1 MVCFAFVSKTP
12 GSVLFL
18 VLEKISTGWVRSR
31 LFAKGRRVLLKR
43 SEHFNFGLCFGAKK

>member
-1 MVCFAFVSKTP
+1 MFCFAVVYKTP

-18 VLEKISTGWVRSR
+18 VLEKISTKWIRSR
-31 LFAKGRRVLLKR
+31 LFAKGRCVLLKR